1 MAVRT
6 VLVCETQVPLVR
18 GGAELLVRQL
28 VSELRQRGFAT
39 DRVSLPFKWYPKD
52 EILPH
57 AAAWRMLDLSESN
70 GRPIDLVITTK
81 FPTYFARH
89 PNKVCWLVHQHRAVY
104 ELCAT
109 EFSDFHHE
117 EIDVGLRDRIMTLD
131 ERMLSECTGLYT
143 ISKTVTARLEKYNGL
158 ASTPLYHPPLL
169 APKLGPG
176 PSGDYV
182 LSVARLE
189 RNKRVDLI
197 VRSLVHLP
205 PHLRLIAVGDGSHR
219 ALIEREAEQLGVRDR
234 ITFAG
239 AVADDELVELYRGA
253 LCLIYVPF
261 DEDYGLATLEGFLA
275 HKPVIT
281 ARDSGGTLE
290 FVRDGE
296 NGFVVEPTPAAIAD
310 AVARIDS
317 NRTLAQSLG
326 DSGRSV
332 AAAISWDSV
341 IERLVSHG

>member
-28 VSELRQRGFAT
+28 VAELRARGFAT
-39 DRVSLPFKWYPKD
+39 DRVALPFKWYPKD
-52 EILPH
+52 EILAH
-57 AAAWRMLDLSESN
+57 AAAWRLLDLSESN
-70 GRPIDLVITTK
+70 GRRIDLVIGTK

-89 PNKVCWLVHQHRAVY
+89 PNKVCWLVHQHRAAY

-109 EFSDFHHE
+109 EFSDFGHE

-131 ERMLSECTGLYT
+131 ERMLGECRGLYT

-158 ASTPLYHPPLL
+158 SSSPLYHPPLL
-169 APKLGPG
+169 APKLSSGR
-176 PSGDYV
+176 SGDYV

-197 VRSLVHLP
+197 VRALAMVP
-205 PHLRLIAVGDGSHR
+205 PPLRLVLVGDGSHR
-219 ALIEREAEQLGVRDR
+219 PLLEREVELLGLGDR
-234 ITFAG
+234 VTFAG
-239 AVADDELVELYRGA
+239 AVSDDTLVDWYRDA
-253 LCLIYVPF
+253 LCLVYVPF

-275 HKPVIT
+275 EKPVIT

-290 FVRDGE
+290 FVCDGE
-296 NGFVVEPTPAAIAD
+296 NGFVVEPTPGAIAEAIARLD
-310 AVARIDS
+310 A
-317 NRTLAQSLG
+317 NRTLAAALG
-326 DSGRSV
+326 RAGRDV
-332 AAAISWDSV
+332 ASRITWDTV
-341 IERLVSHG
+341 IERRVSHG

>member
-1 MAVRT
+1 MSVQT

-28 VSELRQRGFAT
+28 VAELRRRGIAT

-70 GRPIDLVITTK
+70 GRPIDLVIATK

-89 PNKVCWLVHQHRAVY
+89 PRKVCWLVHQHRAAY

-109 EFSDFHHE
+109 EFSDFSHE
-117 EIDVGLRDRIMTLD
+117 EIDVGLRDRIMELD
-131 ERMLSECTGLYT
+131 ERMLGECQGVYT
-143 ISKTVTARLEKYNGL
+143 ISQTVTARLEKYNGMP
-158 ASTPLYHPPLL
+158 SMPLYHPPLI
-169 APKLGPG
+169 APLLSGG
-176 PSGDYV
+176 SYGDYV

-189 RNKRVDLI
+189 RNKRVDLA
-197 VRSLVHLP
+197 VRALAHLP
-205 PHLRLIAVGDGSHR
+205 SHLKLIVVGDGSQR
-219 ALIEREAEQLGVRDR
+219 SLIEREAETLGIVDR
-234 ITFAG
+234 ITFTG
-239 AVADDELVELYRGA
+239 AVADEELVALYRDA
-253 LCLIYVPF
+253 LCLVYAPF

-275 HKPVIT
+275 EKPVVT

-296 NGFVVEPTPAAIAD
+296 NGFVVEPDPAAIAD
-310 AVARIDS
+310 AVARLDA
-317 NRTLAQSLG
+317 NRGLAAALG
-326 DSGRSV
+326 KNGRHV
-332 AAAISWDSV
+332 AVAISWDRV
-341 IERLVSHG
+341 LDRLLSHG

>member
-28 VSELRQRGFAT
+28 VAELRARGFAT
-39 DRVSLPFKWYPKD
+39 DRVSLPFKWYPKE

-57 AAAWRMLDLSESN
+57 AGAWRMLDLSESN
-70 GRPIDLVITTK
+70 GQPIDLVIATK

-109 EFSDFHHE
+109 EYSDFHHE
-117 EIDVGLRDRIMTLD
+117 EVDVGLRERIMSLD
-131 ERMLSECTGLYT
+131 EQMLGECQALYT
-143 ISKTVTARLEKYNGL
+143 ISQTVTARLAKYNGL

-169 APKLGPG
+169 APKLTRGEYG
-176 PSGDYV
+176 NYV

-197 VRSLVHLP
+197 VRSLAHLP
-205 PHLRLIAVGDGSHR
+205 SHLKLVLVGDGSHR
-219 ALIEREAEQLGVRDR
+219 KAIEREAEQLGVRDR

-239 AVADDELVELYRGA
+239 AVHDDDLVGLYSGA
-253 LCLIYVPF
+253 LCLVYVPF

-275 HKPVIT
+275 EKPVVT

-296 NGFVVEPTPAAIAD
+296 NGFVVEPMPDAIAAAIATLD
-310 AVARIDS
+310 A
-317 NRTLAQSLG
+317 NR
-326 DSGRSV
+326 GRAAAMGQHGRQT
-332 AAAISWDSV
+332 AAAISWDAV
-341 IERLVSHG
+341 IARLVSHG

>member
-1 MAVRT
+1 MAVQT

-28 VSELRQRGFAT
+28 VSELRQRGIAT

-70 GRPIDLVITTK
+70 GRPIDLVIATK
-81 FPTYFARH
+81 FPTYFVRH
-89 PNKVCWLVHQHRAVY
+89 PRKVCWLVHQHRAAY

-109 EFSDFHHE
+109 EFSDFSHE
-117 EIDVGLRDRIMTLD
+117 EIDVGLRERIMDLD
-131 ERMLSECTGLYT
+131 ERMLGECRGVYT

-158 ASTPLYHPPLL
+158 SSTALYHPPLI
-169 APKLGPG
+169 APLL
-176 PSGDYV
+176 SGGNYGNYV

-189 RNKRVDLI
+189 RNKRVDLV
-197 VRSLVHLP
+197 VRALAHLP
-205 PHLRLIAVGDGSHR
+205 SHLTLMVVGEGSHR
-219 ALIEREAEQLGVRDR
+219 PLIEREADALGIRER

-239 AVADDELVELYRGA
+239 AVSNDDLVTLYRDA
-253 LCLIYVPF
+253 LCLVYAPF
-261 DEDYGLATLEGFLA
+261 DEDYGLATLEAFLA
-275 HKPVIT
+275 EKPVVT

-296 NGFVVEPTPAAIAD
+296 NGFVVDPDPAALAD
-310 AVARIDS
+310 AVARLDA
-317 NRTLAQSLG
+317 NRGLAAALG
-326 DSGRSV
+326 QNGHDV
-332 AAAISWDSV
+332 AAAISWDAV
-341 IERLVSHG
+341 IDRLLSHG

>member
-28 VSELRQRGFAT
+28 VSELRRRGFAT
-39 DRVSLPFKWYPKD
+39 DRVSLPFKWYPKE

-70 GRPIDLVITTK
+70 GQPIDLVIATK

-109 EFSDFHHE
+109 EFSDFHHDE
-117 EIDVGLRDRIMTLD
+117 LDVGLRERIMALD
-131 ERMLSECTGLYT
+131 EKMLGECRGLYT
-143 ISKTVTARLEKYNGL
+143 ISKTVTARLQKYNGM
-158 ASTPLYHPPLL
+158 ASTALYHPPLI
-169 APKLGPG
+169 GPQLSKG
-176 PSGDYV
+176 PYGNYAV
-182 LSVARLE
+182 SVARLE

-197 VRSLVHLP
+197 VRAFAHLP
-205 PHLRLIAVGDGSHR
+205 PHLRLVVVGDGSQR
-219 ALIEREAEQLGVRDR
+219 PAIEREAEELGVLDR
-234 ITFAG
+234 TTFAG
-239 AVADDELVELYRGA
+239 AVSDDELVELYRGA

-275 HKPVIT
+275 EKPVIT

-290 FVRDGE
+290 FVRHE
-296 NGFVVEPTPAAIAD
+296 NNGFVVDPEPAAIAD
-310 AVARIDS
+310 AVARLDAD
-317 NRTLAQSLG
+317 RALAVSF
-326 DSGRSV
+326 GRHGRDV
-332 AAAISWDSV
+332 AAAISWDDV

>member
-28 VSELRQRGFAT
+28 VAELRLRGFAT
-39 DRVSLPFKWYPKD
+39 DRVAVPFKWYPKE

-70 GRPIDLVITTK
+70 GQPIDLVIATK

-89 PNKVCWLVHQHRAVY
+89 PNKVCWLVHQHRAAY

-117 EIDVGLRDRIMTLD
+117 EIDVGLRDRIMQLD
-131 ERMLSECTGLYT
+131 EQMLGECRALYT

-169 APKLGPG
+169 APKLAPG
-176 PSGDYV
+176 EYGDYV

-197 VRSLVHLP
+197 VRALPHLP
-205 PHLRLIAVGDGSHR
+205 SHLRLVIVGDGSHR
-219 ALIEREAEQLGVRDR
+219 KFIERDAEQLGVRDR
-234 ITFAG
+234 VTFAG
-239 AVADDELVELYRGA
+239 AVNDDDLVRLYRDA
-253 LCLIYVPF
+253 LCLVYVPF

-275 HKPVIT
+275 EKPVIT
-281 ARDSGGTLE
+281 ASDSGGTLE

-296 NGFVVEPTPAAIAD
+296 NGFVVTPDPGAIAAAVVRLD
-310 AVARIDS
+310 ADRAR
-317 NRTLAQSLG
+317 AAAFGQH
-326 DSGRSV
+326 GRHT

>member
-28 VSELRQRGFAT
+28 VSELRRRGFAT
-39 DRVSLPFKWYPKD
+39 DRVALPFKWYPKD

-70 GRPIDLVITTK
+70 GRPIDLVIGTK

-109 EFSDFHHE
+109 EFSDFDHE
-117 EIDVGLRDRIMTLD
+117 EIDVGLRDRIMALD
-131 ERMLSECTGLYT
+131 EQMLSECTALYT
-143 ISKTVTARLEKYNGL
+143 ISKTVTSRLEKYNGL
-158 ASTPLYHPPLL
+158 ASIPLYHPPLL
-169 APKLGPG
+169 APKLTSGPYG
-176 PSGDYV
+176 NYV

-205 PHLRLIAVGDGSHR
+205 AHLRLVVVGDGSHR
-219 ALIEREAEQLGVRDR
+219 PLIEREAEQLGIRDR

-239 AVADDELVELYRGA
+239 AVADDELVHLYRDA
-253 LCLIYVPF
+253 LCLVYVPF

-275 HKPVIT
+275 EKPVIT
-281 ARDSGGTLE
+281 ATDSGGTLE
-290 FVRDGE
+290 FVRAGE

-310 AVARIDS
+310 AVARLDA
-317 NRTLAQSLG
+317 NRALAASFG
-326 DSGRSV
+326 SSGRDL
-332 AAAISWDSV
+332 AAAISWDTV

>member
-28 VSELRQRGFAT
+28 VSELRQRGIAT
-39 DRVSLPFKWYPKD
+39 DRVSLPFKWYPKE

-70 GRPIDLVITTK
+70 GRPIDLVIATK

-89 PNKVCWLVHQHRAVY
+89 PNKVCWLVHQHRAAY

-109 EFSDFHHE
+109 EYSDFHHE
-117 EIDVGLRDRIMTLD
+117 EIDVGLRDRIMALD
-131 ERMLSECTGLYT
+131 EQMLGECQGLYT
-143 ISKTVTARLEKYNGL
+143 ISETVTARLQKYNGL

-169 APKLGPG
+169 APKLSKGHY
-176 PSGDYV
+176 GDYV

-189 RNKRVDLI
+189 RNKRIDLI
-197 VRSLVHLP
+197 IGALAHLP
-205 PHLRLIAVGDGSHR
+205 AHLRMVIVGEGSHR
-219 ALIEREAEQLGVRDR
+219 SFIEREAEDLGVIDR

-239 AVADDELVELYRGA
+239 SVADDDLVTLYRDA
-253 LCLIYVPF
+253 LCVVYVPY
-261 DEDYGLATLEGFLA
+261 DEDYGLATLEAFLA
-275 HKPVIT
+275 EKPVVT

-290 FVRDGE
+290 FVRDLE
-296 NGFVVEPTPAAIAD
+296 NGFVVNPDPQAIAG
-310 AVARIDS
+310 AVARLDADRS
-317 NRTLAQSLG
+317 LAASLG
-326 DSGRSV
+326 STGRSV
-332 AAAISWDSV
+332 AAAITWDTV
-341 IERLVSHG
+341 IERLLSHG

>member
-18 GGAELLVRQL
+18 GGAELLARQL
-28 VSELRQRGFAT
+28 VSELRRRGFAT
-39 DRVSLPFKWYPKD
+39 DRVSVPFKWYPKE

-70 GRPIDLVITTK
+70 GQPIDLVIATK

-117 EIDVGLRDRIMTLD
+117 EIDVGLRDRIMSLD
-131 ERMLSECTGLYT
+131 EQMLGECRALYT
-143 ISKTVTARLEKYNGL
+143 ISKTVSARLERYNGL

-169 APKLGPG
+169 APKLSPG
-176 PSGDYV
+176 PYGDYV

-197 VRSLVHLP
+197 VKALAHLP
-205 PHLRLIAVGDGSHR
+205 SHLKLIVVGDGSHR
-219 ALIEREAEQLGVRDR
+219 KFVEHEAQELGVRDR
-234 ITFAG
+234 VTFAG
-239 AVADDELVELYRGA
+239 AVSDDELVDLYRGA
-253 LCLIYVPF
+253 LCLAYVPF

-275 HKPVIT
+275 EKPVIT

-290 FVRDGE
+290 FVRADE
-296 NGFVVEPTPAAIAD
+296 NGFVVEPDAEAIAA
-310 AVARIDS
+310 AVTRLDT
-317 NRTLAQSLG
+317 NRALAATYG
-326 DSGRSV
+326 THGRQV
-332 AAAISWDSV
+332 AATISWDSV